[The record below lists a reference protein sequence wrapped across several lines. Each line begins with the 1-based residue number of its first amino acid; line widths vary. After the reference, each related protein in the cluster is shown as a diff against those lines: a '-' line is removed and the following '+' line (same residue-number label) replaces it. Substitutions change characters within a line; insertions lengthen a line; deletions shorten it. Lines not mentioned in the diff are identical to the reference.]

1 MADVEARE
9 VRLSTIRQLLDKRSV
24 RSQSQLVRLLR
35 RKGYRVV
42 QSSVSRDLRDLRVAK
57 VGGQY
62 QVPGASAEDAGESME
77 NTLRTFL
84 RKSVPAGD
92 HLIVVHTAIGG
103 ATRVALAIDT
113 AGWPEV
119 LGTVAGD
126 DTFFIAAPGRREQK
140 RLLTRLNS
148 MTMRG

>member
-1 MADVEARE
+1 MEARE
-9 VRLSTIRQLLDKRSV
+9 ERLSTIRQLLGKGSV

-35 RKGYRVV
+35 RKGYQVV

-57 VGGQY
+57 VGGEY
-62 QVPGASAEDAGESME
+62 RVSGSAPEDAGDSTED
-77 NTLRTFL
+77 TLRTFL
-84 RKSVPAGD
+84 RESVPAGD
-92 HLIVVHTAIGG
+92 HLVVVHTAIGG

-126 DTFFIAAPGRREQK
+126 DTFFIAVPGRREQR
-140 RLLTRLNS
+140 RLLSRLNS
-148 MTMRG
+148 MTLGG